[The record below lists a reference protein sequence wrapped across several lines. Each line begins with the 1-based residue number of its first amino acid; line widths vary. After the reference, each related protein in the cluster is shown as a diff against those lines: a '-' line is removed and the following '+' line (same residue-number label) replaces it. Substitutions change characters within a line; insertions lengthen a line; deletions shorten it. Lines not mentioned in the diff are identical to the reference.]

1 MAEFYEISIEKVG
14 RQQIT
19 ATIGDFSIKIT
30 LTARHGGIF
39 ADIFTQDDALIC
51 ASRPCMTNTPIIGLS
66 YSIDFDLMFFC
77 EDDEALLN
85 SSNFASKDFKLIAV
99 DNKNA

>member
-30 LTARHGGIF
+30 LTARHGKIF
-39 ADIFTQDDALIC
+39 ADVFTQDGELIC
-51 ASRPCMTNTPIIGLS
+51 AGRPCMTNAPIIGLP
-66 YSIDFDLMFFC
+66 YSIDFDIMFFC
-77 EDDEALLN
+77 EDDETLLT
-85 SSNFASKDFKLIAV
+85 SDNFASKDFKLIAI